1 MQNLVSVNYDI
12 NDYLPADSHSTVSLD
27 VMQDEFDGGI
37 PNARVMIRDVTIP
50 EALSYKETIEQID
63 GVTEVLWLDDTADI
77 TIPLEVLDTDIVERY
92 TFW

>member
-12 NDYLPADSHSTVSLD
+12 NDYLPADNHSTVSLD

-77 TIPLEVLDTDIVERY
+77 TRPLEVLDTDIVERY